1 MTAGF
6 DIPDD
11 ARPRH
16 GPIPR
21 RRLDGWLLAPLAVAL
36 LVSVPAFSV
45 LWLAINPTDDIWT
58 HLAATVLP
66 GYLATTAL
74 LMAGVGVGTL
84 AIGVPTA
91 WLVTMC
97 RFPGRG
103 LFQWA
108 LLVPLAMPGYIVAY
122 VYTDLLDFA
131 GPVQGSLRA
140 VFGWSSSRDYWFPE
154 IRGIGGAVAM
164 LTLTLYPYVYLL
176 ARAAFLEQAVGL
188 FEASRTLGHGAWASF
203 RRVALPMARPA
214 IVIGVV
220 LALMETLNDY
230 GTVDFFAVNSF
241 TIGIVNV
248 WTNMNSTTGAAQMA
262 ALLLAIVVALIWLER
277 SARRR
282 RRFHGA
288 TVRRQELPS
297 YRLAGGA
304 GLAALAACAAPIAF
318 GFVLPAVI
326 LANYALDNYAT
337 TFGLNYLDYLWHSL
351 ELSVLAAGLA
361 VVLAIFLG
369 YALRLRGGAV
379 LRAVTGVAGI
389 GYAIPG
395 AVLAVGLIVP
405 LAAFDNRLD
414 GLMREWFGI
423 STGLILSGTI
433 FAVTFGFVVR
443 VLALAL
449 GAVEAW
455 LGRIPRNLDDAA
467 RTLGAAPGA
476 VLRRVHVPLMR
487 GSVLTGAMLV
497 FVDAMKELPMTVL
510 LRPFNF
516 ETLATFVHQYASDEM
531 LADSALAALTIVA
544 AGILPVIV
552 LSRAIGRSRPTGP
565 DRR

>member
-1 MTAGF
+1 M
-6 DIPDD
+6 
-11 ARPRH
+11 
-16 GPIPR
+16 
-21 RRLDGWLLAPLAVAL
+21 APTAVAL

-45 LWLAINPTDDIWT
+45 LWLAVNPSDDIWA
-58 HLAATVLP
+58 HLTATVLP
-66 GYLATTAL
+66 GYIATTAW

-84 AIGVPTA
+84 TIGVPTA

-103 LFQWA
+103 LFQSA

-131 GPVQGSLRA
+131 GPVQGSLRDL
-140 VFGWSSSRDYWFPE
+140 FGWSSSRDYWFPE
-154 IRGIGGAVAM
+154 IRSIGGAITM

-188 FEASRTLGHGAWASF
+188 FEASRTLGRGAGASF
-203 RRVALPMARPA
+203 WRVALPMARPA

-248 WTNMNSTTGAAQMA
+248 WTNMNSTAGAAQMA

-282 RRFHGA
+282 RRFHSA
-288 TVRRQELPS
+288 TVHRQELPS
-297 YRLAGGA
+297 YHLAGGT
-304 GLAALAACAAPIAF
+304 GLAACAACAAPIAF
-318 GFVLPAVI
+318 GFVLPAMI
-326 LANYALDNYAT
+326 LADYALDNYAT
-337 TFGLNYLDYLWHSL
+337 TLGHNYLEYLWHSL
-351 ELSVLAAGLA
+351 QLSVLAAIVA
-361 VVLAIFLG
+361 VALAIVLG
-369 YALRLRGGAV
+369 YALRLRGGPLLRV
-379 LRAVTGVAGI
+379 LTGVAGI

-405 LAAFDNRLD
+405 LAAFDNRVD
-414 GLMREWFGI
+414 GLMRELFGI

-433 FAVTFGFVVR
+433 LAVSFGYVVR
-443 VLALAL
+443 FLALSL
-449 GAVEAW
+449 GAVEAG
-455 LGRIPRNLDDAA
+455 LGRIPRSLDDAA

-476 VLRRVHVPLMR
+476 ALRRVHVPLMR

-516 ETLATFVHQYASDEM
+516 ETLATFVHQYATDEL

-544 AGILPVIV
+544 AGVLPVVV
-552 LSRAIGRSRPTGP
+552 LSRAIGHSRPAGP